1 VRGVVEDQLD
11 GSYRVEYIPT
21 QSGQCAMRIAAVRQ
35 GGLLAEYYENVWQF
49 YAPVS
54 RRIEAALDHDWGLAK
69 ITDAAVDYVSVRWT
83 GLARFF
89 TLSCSFLFLF
99 PPLFLFFSLSLSHT
113 HTIDVS
119 AYVYVKMYVYVNM
132 YTYEYVHVCMC
143 IYIHLYMKIQ
153 ISIFIHMYIYI
164 YKYTIYIYIYIYVYI
179 YIYIYI

>member
-11 GSYRVEYIPT
+11 GSYSVEYIPT

-54 RRIEAALDHDWGLAK
+54 RRIEAALDHDWGVAK

-83 GLARFF
+83 GLAHFF
-89 TLSCSFLFLF
+89 TLSFSFLFFVFL
-99 PPLFLFFSLSLSHT
+99 LFLFFFLSLT

-119 AYVYVKMYVYVNM
+119 AYIYVKMYVYVNT

-143 IYIHLYMKIQ
+143 
-153 ISIFIHMYIYI
+153 
-164 YKYTIYIYIYIYVYI
+164 VYI
-179 YIYIYI
+179 YLYM